1 MGGYEG
7 KTRKTSASYYAAR
20 AHTPPVTKRN
30 QVCKENTKHACAL
43 HSATQQGGWLIPA
56 FLSFDQV
63 SILLE
68 TLPENE
74 RYTVL
79 RSTEKSLVPPRSDG
93 DTGYEVKNK
102 LEKIGAQ
109 LSSVVVENKT
119 RMQSYVKSVVKD
131 CNRNIKEHWKVH
143 QEEMREFKIEYT
155 EQTISVFKQWDSD
168 IKQVEDQE
176 NELTGIF
183 NQQQKTFQQ
192 ARMLQTDSLKALKQA
207 DDEFLKDL
215 EDLEN
220 YSSVLK
226 SIRNEF
232 KKQKTLLQRNITDG

>member
-68 TLPENE
+68 TLPEN
-74 RYTVL
+74 
-79 RSTEKSLVPPRSDG
+79 
-93 DTGYEVKNK
+93 
-102 LEKIGAQ
+102 AQ